1 MVARFSTPHT
11 VERSPDMLPV
21 PESTSTLVTAIVV
34 GHVALVLLLVLY
46 LARQDTDPEWVKKQK
61 QAQSK
66 AQ

>member
-1 MVARFSTPHT
+1 
-11 VERSPDMLPV
+11 MLPV